1 MSPVFHSQFSE
12 QVLCQPLL
20 KFSNFDLMSIPDNMS
35 NQPVLFRAN
44 SPVKDSDG
52 TWYRKAKISGPV
64 FAKKTLVTSKSKQ
77 KSAAPNTDGI
87 RDSLFH
93 FNCRCSMC
101 KDFDLAKVDTKVSNS
116 SYAEVVS
123 SSAKT
128 VKTDLNRKDK
138 DLQSWKSNAQKTEKV
153 SSAKAEFYKEEI
165 ALKGGGRA
173 DTMSQIF
180 TDTIQVGKSQGYGES
195 PYSTIKESIVEILT
209 RL

>member
-1 MSPVFHSQFSE
+1 MISPVFHSQFSE

-35 NQPVLFRAN
+35 
-44 SPVKDSDG
+44 
-52 TWYRKAKISGPV
+52 
-64 FAKKTLVTSKSKQ
+64 
-77 KSAAPNTDGI
+77 
-87 RDSLFH
+87 
-93 FNCRCSMC
+93 
-101 KDFDLAKVDTKVSNS
+101 
-116 SYAEVVS
+116 
-123 SSAKT
+123 
-128 VKTDLNRKDK
+128 DK

-153 SSAKAEFYKEEI
+153 SSAKTEFYKEEI